1 MIGYIL
7 IAVLTFIVFYVTFKH
22 VQERI
27 QKLPIA
33 QKLNM
38 KWPPVF
44 GALETALY
52 EFQKK
57 NRVNLRRSQTD
68 KNCDGCSVNHR
79 MIHINQRISKN
90 QT

>member
-1 MIGYIL
+1 MVIGYIL

-27 QKLPIA
+27 QKLLVA
-33 QKLNM
+33 QK
-38 KWPPVF
+38 PI

-57 NRVNLRRSQTD
+57 NRVNVRRSQTD

-79 MIHINQRISKN
+79 MMHINQRISKN